1 MDFSKFHEYL
11 ESLRTRYGLPG
22 YACIAMQDHQVIFRQ
37 MYGTKDHARSI
48 PLVGNELFD
57 VYSATKVVT
66 MTAVMQLVEQ
76 GKLDLEQEVAD
87 FIPEFADTPVL
98 DHYDISAFPYP
109 KPDFHGPVHKR
120 KKPIRLRHLM
130 TMTAGLSYDLDN
142 AFLTPLAKANADTQ
156 TIVRAIAKMP
166 LLFEPGEHYRYSLGH
181 DVMAAVVELV
191 SGEKFE
197 DYLQNHI
204 FTPLCLTDMYLHP
217 GPAELPRMMEKFQ
230 FRGDGQSLA
239 HFPMENVFR
248 MGNRY
253 DCGGAGLACTV
264 EDYEVFLDAL
274 ACGGVGRNGARI
286 LRPETIDRMRVP
298 QLNKQ
303 QELEFGRGKLGYSY
317 GLGVRT
323 LIYPEKSRS
332 PEGEFGWDGAAGAF
346 AMVDPKNHISMF
358 FAPEVMSMPK
368 LYFDVHPVIRDT
380 FYQCLQED
388 AKA

>member
-1 MDFSKFHEYL
+1 M
-11 ESLRTRYGLPG
+11 
-22 YACIAMQDHQVIFRQ
+22 
-37 MYGTKDHARSI
+37 
-48 PLVGNELFD
+48 GNELFD

-142 AFLTPLAKANADTQ
+142 AFLAPLAKANADTQ

-191 SGEKFE
+191 SGE
-197 DYLQNHI
+197 L
-204 FTPLCLTDMYLHP
+204 
-217 GPAELPRMMEKFQ
+217 
-230 FRGDGQSLA
+230 
-239 HFPMENVFR
+239 
-248 MGNRY
+248 
-253 DCGGAGLACTV
+253 
-264 EDYEVFLDAL
+264 
-274 ACGGVGRNGARI
+274 
-286 LRPETIDRMRVP
+286 P